1 MKSLYSDQYQKLTVQ
16 ISIEER
22 ELSKKL
28 AKTKGMTY
36 AGWLGSLVKR
46 ELRNYSGDV
55 TVAHDHAGDIRD
67 GFPL

>member
-16 ISIEER
+16 ISLEER

-36 AGWLGSLVKR
+36 AGWLGSLIKR
-46 ELRNYSGDV
+46 ELRDYSGDV
-55 TVAHDHAGDIRD
+55 SVSNDHAGSI
-67 GFPL
+67 GAAYEQ